1 MNWIENLLIV
11 AGISLDIFGAM
22 ECQGS
27 LVNKVNKKFLSGIC
41 VLMSVCQTIALFFG
55 HFLSDLFCRSHA
67 MSDERFLG
75 EILAMVIFFGLGIR
89 LIVKAI
95 RNERVE
101 EHLETNLGIH
111 RFVRLATVSSLY
123 TVLAGIAFGFVGTN
137 LVAILIMIVV
147 ITIAFVIGGMYTG
160 YHMGFT
166 SKTTVYTVGAI
177 LLWIAGIDVLLQR
190 VLSIF

>member
-1 MNWIENLLIV
+1 MNWVENLLIV

-27 LVNKVNKKFLSGIC
+27 LVNKVNKKLLSGIC
-41 VLMSVCQTIALFFG
+41 VLMAVCQLIALFLG
-55 HFLSDLFCRSHA
+55 HFLSDLFCKSHP

-147 ITIAFVIGGMYTG
+147 VTIAFVIGGMYTG

-190 VLSIF
+190 VLSVF